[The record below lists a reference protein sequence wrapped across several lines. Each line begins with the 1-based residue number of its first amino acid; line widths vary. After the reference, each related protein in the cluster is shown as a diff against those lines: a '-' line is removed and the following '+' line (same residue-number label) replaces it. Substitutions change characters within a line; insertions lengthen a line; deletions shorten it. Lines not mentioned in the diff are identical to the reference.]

1 MDNLKIEQTKT
12 TPKVDFRLDGELIL
26 EGVSLPEDS
35 IAFYTPLFKWIEKL
49 ETKKVKLC
57 MKLEYLNTSSTKQIF
72 MLLKKFS
79 ELEQFENVTINWY
92 YEEDD
97 EDIQEAGEYYSS
109 LLKDLN
115 FRFIAYAEA
124 I

>member
-49 ETKKVKLC
+49 ETKKVTLC